1 MSYEIV
7 YNRQFLR
14 VDDKVIPLA
23 LHGSNNCYEM
33 TYNGRER
40 RERYWSP
47 LYCDSNR
54 LPIFSED
61 ELMEYVQSLCNGST
75 EHFVHNGRWVDDAGL
90 LKFFRNGIKNAKT
103 IEELQD
109 EYYFS
114 HLSVYLSVWNRGNNT
129 VEGRSCVRST
139 KELKKFLS
147 YAEDRINNREDTE
160 DIFVGLVYNPEKFKH
175 RETKQKQRLTNFF
188 AIKTR
193 GYGYVYK
200 LTSRRL
206 QHVTSSEYAKQF
218 KTEKEAYKYIEKL
231 SERFNADFE
240 VEYITS

>member
-61 ELMEYVQSLCNGST
+61 ELMEYAQSLCNGST
-75 EHFVHNGRWVDDAGL
+75 EHFVRNGKWIDDTRL
-90 LKFFRNGIKNAKT
+90 IRFFRNGIKNAKT
-103 IEELQD
+103 IEELKE
-109 EYYFS
+109 EYYFH
-114 HLSVYLSVWNRGNNT
+114 HLSGYLSVWNGGNNT
-129 VEGRSCVRST
+129 VEGRSDIYST
-139 KELKKFLS
+139 EELKTFLS
-147 YAEDRINNREDTE
+147 YAEDRINKRVDTE
-160 DIFVGLVYNPEKFKH
+160 EIFVGLVYNPEKFEP
-175 RETKQKQRLTNFF
+175 REVKPRRAKEKKRLTNF
-188 AIKTR
+188 
-193 GYGYVYK
+193 
-200 LTSRRL
+200 L
-206 QHVTSSEYAKQF
+206 
-218 KTEKEAYKYIEKL
+218 
-231 SERFNADFE
+231 
-240 VEYITS
+240 